1 MNPTLDTVKIHTGN
15 ELCGWCD
22 ETAAFTVKIASMSHE
37 DHACKIHFA
46 AYYPYLN
53 NAQRESALCPD
64 VENGCSHTMAQNE
77 EGYGVACVEYADA
90 RGIAWQRT
98 N

>member
-1 MNPTLDTVKIHTGN
+1 MENTLDTVKIHTGS

-22 ETAAFTVKIASMSHE
+22 DTAAYTVTIAGMSHE

-46 AYYPYLN
+46 EYYPYLD

-64 VENGCSHTMAQNE
+64 VTRGCDHTMAQNG

-90 RGIAWQRT
+90 HGIAWRQT